1 MKSITFATAVL
12 LTALNASAC
21 DNLNQSWEL
30 DHARVI
36 AVRVEPPSLAPGQQ
50 GKITALVVSED
61 GTPSEISPAIAIVPT
76 EDPVVNAAIKIELGT
91 WKVTAGDAN
100 AIAAARAAAQV
111 AADKPFQIQIGA
123 RFAWDNVTRD
133 VAKTVGLGESTASN
147 PPTPVLTLDGAPLT
161 TPPTLE
167 RGKKY
172 QFAMSNFAADPML
185 AFHWAVSTGILT
197 KSETAGAELEID
209 DTAIAGPAHLLVTVR
224 NLTGGVSWATTTIV
238 VQ

>member
-1 MKSITFATAVL
+1 MKSLTLIAATLLMFSATACTDL
-12 LTALNASAC
+12 S
-21 DNLNQSWEL
+21 QSWEL

-36 AVRVEPPSLAPGQQ
+36 AVRVDPPSLAPGQQ
-50 GKITALVVSED
+50 GKITALVVSDD

-91 WKVTAGDAN
+91 WQVTAGDAN
-100 AIAAARAAAQV
+100 AIAAASAAAQV
-111 AADKPFQIQIGA
+111 PADKPFQVQIGA
-123 RFAWDNVTRD
+123 RFAWDGITRD
-133 VAKTVGLGESTASN
+133 AAKTVGLGDSTASN
-147 PPTPVLTLDGAPLT
+147 PPTPVLTIDGAPLT

-185 AFHWAVSTGILT
+185 AFHWAVSTGLLT

-209 DTAIAGPAHLLVTVR
+209 ATSIAGPAHLLVTVR
-224 NLTGGVSWATTTIV
+224 NPTGGVSWATAKFV